1 MSLTSLVPAGG
12 FRRSFRTSA
21 SGSMVASVVAMIW
34 TGLLAWMSSSGANR
48 YGLRIDHGVLFLL
61 GVAAGVVYGFARVD
75 RIRRRCDR
83 DGRLSRRVRAQHLI
97 GPLAS
102 VGFIL
107 ASRFGNVDVMLFTLY
122 GIVGFL
128 GSRAI
133 GVWLCERVAHVHL
146 WESRWSTRFME
157 TAVAYHLVV
166 RESDRPGTVT
176 VRAS

>member
-1 MSLTSLVPAGG
+1 MSLTSPVPAGG

-21 SGSMVASVVAMIW
+21 SASMVASVVAIIW
-34 TGLLAWMSSSGANR
+34 TGLLAWMSSLGANR
-48 YGLRIDHGVLFLL
+48 YGFRIDHGVLFLL
-61 GVAAGVVYGFARVD
+61 GVAAGVVYGFVRVE

-83 DGRLSRRVRAQHLI
+83 DGCLFRRVRAQHLI
-97 GPLAS
+97 GPLVS

-107 ASRFGNVDVMLFTLY
+107 ASRFGSVDVMLFAFY

-146 WESRWSTRFME
+146 WESRWSTRFVE
-157 TAVAYHLVV
+157 TTVAYHLVV
-166 RESDRPGTVT
+166 RESDRPGTAT
-176 VRAS
+176 ARAS